1 MVLISD
7 NSNMPTKVFVLCCNR
22 LLRESIGRILAKKT
36 SFEVAAVQGL
46 TSVMIDNIR
55 QSGSDVLVLDTL
67 EALAGDRSSAYGR
80 TDLAG
85 LFKCVLVA
93 MEDDCDQF
101 LTAVRSGAAG
111 YVLQDASAV
120 DVVAAIR
127 AVAEGQAVC
136 PPHYTRLLF
145 SQIAV
150 HAGEFP
156 NSRSHRLW
164 RLTRREQ
171 QLIPLVGRGLN
182 NKEIASH
189 FGLSEQTIKNHIHRI
204 MRKVG
209 VSTRIGVY
217 EAWQNRPVSIGTKNT
232 EYLA

>member
-1 MVLISD
+1 MVPLNGRSD
-7 NSNMPTKVFVLCCNR
+7 VPTKVFILCCNR
-22 LLRESIGRILAKKT
+22 LLRESIGRILTKKT
-36 SFEVAAVQGL
+36 GFEVAAVQGL
-46 TSVMIDNIR
+46 SSVPLNNIE
-55 QSGSDVLVLDTL
+55 QPGSHVLVLDTL
-67 EALAGDRSSAYGR
+67 EAVVGNHWSERGR
-80 TDLAG
+80 TDFAS

-93 MEDDCDQF
+93 MEDDRNQF
-101 LTAVRSGAAG
+101 LTAVRHGVCG
-111 YVLQDASAV
+111 YVLQDASAA

-136 PPHYTRLLF
+136 PAHYTRLLF
-145 SQIAV
+145 AQIALR
-150 HAGEFP
+150 AGEFP

-171 QLIPLVGRGLN
+171 QLIPLIGRGLS

-189 FGLSEQTIKNHIHRI
+189 FGLSEQTVKNHIHRI

-217 EAWQNRPVSIGTKNT
+217 EAWHHRAVSSGTTGT
-232 EYLA
+232 EYFA